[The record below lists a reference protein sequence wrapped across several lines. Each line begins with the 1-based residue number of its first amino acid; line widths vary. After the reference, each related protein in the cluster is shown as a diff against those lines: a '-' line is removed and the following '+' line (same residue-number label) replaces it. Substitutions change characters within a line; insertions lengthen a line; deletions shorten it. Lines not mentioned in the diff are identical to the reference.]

1 MLATRTLEPRIRGV
15 RATRSTWH
23 TVLAGLSAAL
33 LCQGCGV
40 FSPGEDSGSGLEFP
54 SGPPR
59 KFVFYNYVDSGAT
72 LEMLR
77 DMGCKYIM
85 RAGLIDI
92 GRGSPQRSFMPSV
105 SGTWEEDLAQL
116 RALVDQ
122 AHAYDMYFEG
132 TILTFLIY
140 EEELAY
146 PGMAM
151 LDEAGD
157 PIPWPSAPS
166 GVYFSNLNNADFQ
179 EVLFE
184 AARKQIDAGVDA
196 IHWDNPEAALVG
208 LDTVVV
214 STDPAWEETWAPFTE
229 LLSRLKTYARNTRGR
244 EVIMTANLHL
254 VDQPPSIDL
263 VTVGYTQPDP
273 ETEPSEGEWEAF
285 EAWYTAHAQGKVT
298 VFFLDYG
305 AEGPLPASVLGSADA
320 QVAYIQRAF
329 ETQFQGHGFHL
340 ALPVYYANDP
350 QPPFYDAAGAGTLGP
365 LVAYFSGLE

>member
-1 MLATRTLEPRIRGV
+1 MPGSTLSSSRLPGPRLPWRHSATVLLLATALVVQACGFSEPDREME
-15 RATRSTWH
+15 TP
-23 TVLAGLSAAL
+23 AA
-33 LCQGCGV
+33 
-40 FSPGEDSGSGLEFP
+40 FP

-59 KFVFYNYVDSGAT
+59 KFVFYNYVDSQAT

-85 RAGLIDI
+85 RAGFIDI
-92 GRGSPQRSFMPSV
+92 GRGAPQRTFMPSV
-105 SGTWEEDLAQL
+105 SGTWEEDLEHL
-116 RALVDQ
+116 RELVDQ

-151 LDEAGD
+151 LDEEGA
-157 PIPWPSAPS
+157 PIPWPSAPG
-166 GVYFSNLNNADFQ
+166 GVYFSDLNNADFQ

-214 STDPAWEETWAPFTE
+214 YTDPAWEETWAPFTE
-229 LLSRLKTYARNTRGR
+229 LLSRLKAYARNTRGR
-244 EVIMTANLHL
+244 DVIMTANLHL
-254 VDQPPSIDL
+254 VDQPPSVDL

-285 EAWYTAHAQGKVT
+285 EAWYTAYAQGKVT
-298 VFFLDYG
+298 LFFLDYG
-305 AEGPLPASVLGSADA
+305 AEGPLPASVLGSVDA
-320 QVAYIQRAF
+320 QVDYIQRAF

-350 QPPFYDAAGAGTLGP
+350 QPPFYDAAQAGTLEP
-365 LVAYFSGLE
+365 LVDYFATLE